1 MAVANLQVLSPGEG
15 YGIVIGLGIAFT
27 VIMVLLSLVENRY
40 GQHNTFKSA
49 EEFNVASR
57 SVKPGMIAAG
67 IV

>member
-1 MAVANLQVLSPGEG
+1 MAVANLQILSPGKG
-15 YGIVIGLGIAFT
+15 YGLVIGLGVAFT
-27 VIMVLLSLVENRY
+27 VIMVLLTLIQNRY

>member
-1 MAVANLQVLSPGEG
+1 MAVANLQILSPGEG
-15 YGIVIGLGIAFT
+15 YGIVIGLGVAFT
-27 VIMVLLSLVENRY
+27 VLMVLLTLIQNRY
-40 GQHNTFKSA
+40 GNHNTFKSA